1 MRDIYP
7 DVARWFEEGQEIAL
21 ATVIKT
27 WGSSPRTVGAKMAI
41 NQTGGITGSVSG
53 GCVEGA
59 VVTAAM
65 DTLKD
70 GKPQFLHFDVAD
82 ETAWEVGVACGGEV
96 DIFLRKLTPEVMAS
110 FRRAL
115 DLEDVFS
122 LATLV
127 KAPAEKLGKEIA
139 IFESGD
145 NIGGVSP
152 EVDSRLETIARDQ
165 MEENVPA
172 QFHLDE
178 DLTAF
183 IDVMP
188 PPPTLVIVGGVHIA
202 VALVKIARASGYRV
216 VIVDPRK
223 QFGTQMRFPEA
234 DKIIQEWPEDAFE
247 KIKLNA
253 NTAVAMLTHDP
264 KIDDP
269 GLIAA
274 LPSDAFYVGAL
285 GSRKTQAARRERLRE
300 TGVSPELLSR
310 LHGPIGLDLGGRS
323 PEEIALAVMAEIIQV
338 RNQPN
343 NPPIGFSLG

>member
-1 MRDIYP
+1 MRDIFP
-7 DVARWFEEGQEIAL
+7 DIAKWFEEGQEIAL

-41 NQTGGITGSVSG
+41 NQSGGITGSVSG

-96 DIFLRKLTPEVMAS
+96 DIFLRKLTPDVMAA
-110 FRRAL
+110 FHRGL
-115 DLEDVFS
+115 DSEDVFA

-127 KAPAEKLGKEIA
+127 QAPGDLMGKEISL
-139 IFESGD
+139 FPDGHR
-145 NIGGVSP
+145 IG
-152 EVDSRLETIARDQ
+152 EVGSELENRILAAVQDQ
-165 MEENVPA
+165 IKANDPA
-172 QFHLDE
+172 QFQLGE

-202 VALVKIARASGYRV
+202 VALVKIARAIGYRV
-216 VIVDPRK
+216 VIVDPRR
-223 QFGTQMRFPEA
+223 QFGTRMRFPEV
-234 DKIIQEWPEDAFE
+234 DEIIQKWPEDAFE

-269 GLIAA
+269 GLVAS

-285 GSRKTQAARRERLRE
+285 GSRKTQAARRERLLQA
-300 TGVSPELLSR
+300 GVTPELLER

-338 RNQPN
+338 RYQQT
-343 NPPIGFSLG
+343 